1 MYITVSPSLIANMP
15 FVSGSGKS
23 IMDFDW
29 LIKTS
34 HLYAGHLS
42 DVIWCINSHSQMPG
56 IFLMLFGV

>member
-29 LIKTS
+29 LIKAS
-34 HLYAGHLS
+34 HLYSLQAR
-42 DVIWCINSHSQMPG
+42 
-56 IFLMLFGV
+56 FG